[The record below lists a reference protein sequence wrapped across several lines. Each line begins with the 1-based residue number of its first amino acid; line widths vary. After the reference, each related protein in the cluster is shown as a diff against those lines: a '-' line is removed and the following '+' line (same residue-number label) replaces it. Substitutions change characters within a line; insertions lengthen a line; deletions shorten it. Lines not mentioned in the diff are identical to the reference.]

1 MSADGDAAE
10 EAAFVRTYT
19 LTRGRTRPRH
29 LLGVD
34 TVLDIGPGR
43 PGPGQVEEC
52 EEILALCREHRRSVA
67 ELAGRLGRPVT
78 AAKILVSDLL
88 DAHALVISITDA
100 YATSNADADA
110 DADADER
117 PNPHLLAAL
126 AAGLKRKWPD
136 AVAYSQ
142 AG

>member
-1 MSADGDAAE
+1 MSTDGDAAE
-10 EAAFVRTYT
+10 ETVFVRTYT

-29 LLGVD
+29 LLDVD
-34 TVLDIGPGR
+34 TVLEAGPGR

-52 EEILALCREHRRSVA
+52 EEILALCGEHRRSVA

-78 AAKILVSDLL
+78 AAKIIVSDLL

-100 YATSNADADA
+100 YATS

-117 PNPHLLAAL
+117 PSPHLLAAL

-136 AVAYSQ
+136 AVTYAQ

>member
-1 MSADGDAAE
+1 MSTHGDAAE
-10 EAAFVRTYT
+10 EASFVRTYT

-34 TVLDIGPGR
+34 TVLDAGPGR
-43 PGPGQVEEC
+43 PGPGQAEEC
-52 EEILALCREHRRSVA
+52 EEILALCGEHRRSVA

-78 AAKILVSDLL
+78 AVKIIVSDLL
-88 DAHALVISITDA
+88 DAHALVISVTDA
-100 YATSNADADA
+100 YATSEEDADA
-110 DADADER
+110 DKR

-136 AVAYSQ
+136 AVTYAQ